1 MSTRVVK
8 SIQRDYVMVKV
19 LFDDK
24 TRITLTKNKWGEKLS
39 LSQPEG
45 AVAPTREQTKA
56 LLHSWNVRSGET
68 AIEAAERL
76 EACAA
81 RATSLRTFAAAC
93 HA

>member
-8 SIQRDYVMVKV
+8 SVQRDYVMVKV

-24 TRITLTKNKWGEKLS
+24 TRVTLTKNKWGEKFT

-56 LLHSWNVRSGET
+56 LLHSWKVRGGEST
-68 AIEAAERL
+68 EEAAERI

-81 RATSLRTFAAAC
+81 RATSLRSFAAAC